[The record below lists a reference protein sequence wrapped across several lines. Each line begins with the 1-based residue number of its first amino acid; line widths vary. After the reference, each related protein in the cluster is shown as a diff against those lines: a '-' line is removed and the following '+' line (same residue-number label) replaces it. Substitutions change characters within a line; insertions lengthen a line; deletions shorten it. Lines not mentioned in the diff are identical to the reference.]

1 MRGMSESLP
10 VKVTVSSEELREWA
24 GRHADA
30 GHHGVAHVLY
40 KAAAGVETIVEQY
53 ERERVAQPPTDAEV
67 EAAAQVLNS
76 EGWTC
81 HGGGHEPGNYDNCL
95 NCRRVCQQTARAAL
109 EAARRVGA

>member
-67 EAAAQVLNS
+67 AAKALRDAAGDIYLPS
-76 EGWTC
+76 EGPAMYVDIAYA
-81 HGGGHEPGNYDNCL
+81 ERLASLYL
-95 NCRRVCQQTARAAL
+95 KERA
-109 EAARRVGA
+109 ERIEKGSK